1 MRPSI
6 LLTAT
11 ISAPA
16 RRKLN
21 PYPQRKELYRPR
33 PVLRRQRGEVKDTA
47 LANRNILVLEDEP
60 LVAMMLEDELGS
72 MGIHVVGPAN
82 NLKSALQL
90 AELSSLDGALLD
102 LNINGSYTTK
112 VADKLRTRSIP
123 FIFVTGYDR
132 PPGLLYRDVS
142 VLHKPF
148 SPIDLR
154 MALITLLEKSS
165 SAG

>member
-1 MRPSI
+1 M
-6 LLTAT
+6 
-11 ISAPA
+11 
-16 RRKLN
+16 
-21 PYPQRKELYRPR
+21 
-33 PVLRRQRGEVKDTA
+33 KDTA

-102 LNINGSYTTK
+102 LNINGSFTTK
-112 VADKLRTRSIP
+112 VADKLRTRGIP

-142 VLHKPF
+142 VLRKPF

-154 MALITLLEKSS
+154 MALITLLEKS
-165 SAG
+165 